1 VRLLAAGAGE
11 GQAALIGGE
20 PSDLDPELT
29 SIERS
34 PREGNMIARHGFATL
49 AVLALACGGSI
60 FAMAIP
66 AAAETDAAKEVSTAA
81 QHAGL
86 AAASKDMKAT
96 QMHLH
101 HVVNC
106 LAGPNDANYDAAAG
120 NPCKDQGNGAIP
132 DTAEAAKKAPL
143 RLALQQALTGLKQ
156 TDMAAAQK
164 DATAAQ
170 GTLK

>member
-1 VRLLAAGAGE
+1 V
-11 GQAALIGGE
+11 
-20 PSDLDPELT
+20 
-29 SIERS
+29 
-34 PREGNMIARHGFATL
+34 IAKHRVATL
-49 AVLALACGGSI
+49 GVLIVACGGLV
-60 FAMAIP
+60 FVAAAP
-66 AAAETDAAKEVSTAA
+66 AAADTDVAKEVSTAA

-86 AAASKDMKAT
+86 AATSKDMKTT

-106 LAGPNDANYDAAAG
+106 LGGPRDTNFDAAAG

-132 DTAEAAKKAPL
+132 DTTDAGKKAPL
-143 RLALQQALTGLKQ
+143 QQAMQQALAGLKE

-170 GTLK
+170 GMLKPSM

>member
-1 VRLLAAGAGE
+1 LGV
-11 GQAALIGGE
+11 
-20 PSDLDPELT
+20 LT
-29 SIERS
+29 
-34 PREGNMIARHGFATL
+34 
-49 AVLALACGGSI
+49 LACGGLV
-60 FAMAIP
+60 FV
-66 AAAETDAAKEVSTAA
+66 AAAPAVADTDVAKEVSTAA

-86 AAASKDMKAT
+86 AAASKDMKTT

-106 LAGPNDANYDAAAG
+106 LGGPRDLNFDAAAG

-132 DTAEAAKKAPL
+132 DTTEADKKAS
-143 RLALQQALTGLKQ
+143 LQQAMQQALAGLKE

-170 GTLK
+170 GMLKPSM